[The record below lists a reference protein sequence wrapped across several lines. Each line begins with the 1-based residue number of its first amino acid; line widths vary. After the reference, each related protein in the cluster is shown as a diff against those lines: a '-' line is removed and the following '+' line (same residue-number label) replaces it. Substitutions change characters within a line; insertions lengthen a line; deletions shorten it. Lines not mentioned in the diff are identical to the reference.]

1 MESNTS
7 KIIFLFITFVLFSA
21 CEKSPALPED
31 KFIKV
36 YVDIL
41 VAQDT
46 LQDKSIPPDSIRAII
61 LKKHNIPDSLY
72 TNTIDYYNSSE
83 ERWEKFFD
91 RAIKYVEEL
100 KNVKEK

>member
-1 MESNTS
+1 M
-7 KIIFLFITFVLFSA
+7 KKCFLFCFFISLLIISCNKDKVI
-21 CEKSPALPED
+21 PED
-31 KFIKV
+31 RFIKV

-83 ERWEKFFD
+83 ERWKNFFD